1 MRSRSLIWV
10 VVFLAFA
17 GCNWVEVTE
26 HHFKTYDE
34 AAKSG
39 LVGEGRINGWV
50 PRSAIDIH
58 VRVDAESNAMWLSFK
73 AAPEHIVS
81 RVRSCAA
88 LSEGEVKYPQYRP
101 RGGWWPESLSP
112 GGSKRSTA
120 FKYYRCET
128 GSVTAVDEDRGEVF
142 EWHFSS

>member
-1 MRSRSLIWV
+1 MVL
-10 VVFLAFA
+10 LTLA
-17 GCNWVEVTE
+17 GCNSSEVTE

-34 AAKSG
+34 AARSG

-50 PRSAIDIH
+50 PRSAVDIH
-58 VRVDAESNAMWLSFK
+58 VLVDVESNEMWLSFR
-73 AAPEHIVS
+73 AAPEHIAS

-88 LSEGEVKYPQYRP
+88 LSFDEVRYPHYRP

-112 GGSKRSTA
+112 GASQRSTA

-128 GSVTAVDEDRGEVF
+128 ESVTAVDEARGEVF

>member
-1 MRSRSLIWV
+1 MRSPLLIRAV
-10 VVFLAFA
+10 MLLSIA
-17 GCNWVEVTE
+17 GCHWGEVTE

-50 PRSAIDIH
+50 PRSAVDIH
-58 VRVDAESNAMWLSFK
+58 VRVDVESNAMWLSYR
-73 AAPEHIVS
+73 AAREHIAS
-81 RVRSCAA
+81 RMRSCVA
-88 LSEGEVKYPQYRP
+88 LSPGEVKYPHIRP

-112 GGSKRSTA
+112 DASKRSTA
-120 FKYYRCET
+120 FKYYRCERM
-128 GSVTAVDEDRGEVF
+128 SVTAVDEDRGEVF